1 MIEIE
6 QAKTALH
13 LGYVQ
18 ELLKEYTAWAETL
31 HPMEGI
37 PAFEGYVDEM
47 ENLPGI
53 YSPPKG
59 RLLLAL
65 DDGQPVGCVALKPV
79 REGVA
84 ELKRMYVRPGNRGK
98 GIGWQLGERLVNE
111 ARQIGYTKI
120 VLDSHHS
127 MTGAHA
133 IYRRLGFK
141 QVAPPAETPEIVK
154 QLAIFMELDLTSAK
168 EV

>member
-1 MIEIE
+1 MIKIE
-6 QAKTALH
+6 QAKSALH
-13 LGYVQ
+13 LGYVH

-37 PAFEGYVDEM
+37 PAFEGYADEM

-65 DDGQPVGCVALKPV
+65 DDDLPAGCVALKPV
-79 REGVA
+79 RAGVA

-98 GIGWQLGERLVNE
+98 RIGWQLGERLVNE
-111 ARQIGYTKI
+111 ARQIGYAKI
-120 VLDSHHS
+120 ILDSHHS
-127 MTGAHA
+127 MKAAHA
-133 IYRRLGFK
+133 VYGGLGFK
-141 QVAPPAETPEIVK
+141 QVAPPAETPEVVK
-154 QLAIFMELDLTSAK
+154 HLAIFMELDLTSSK
-168 EV
+168 DD